1 MRPGARVSAA
11 IDILETVLTRHQP
24 VATALSDWGKAHRFA
39 GSGDRSA
46 IGTLIYDALRHKS
59 SAAHVMGS
67 YAPRALI
74 LGGMLRSGAQA
85 DAIAALCNGDQHS
98 PMPLLVEES
107 LRIASPST
115 DGAPPWVVGDYP
127 EWLHP
132 ELQRT
137 FGDNAAAEGATLA
150 ERAPIHV
157 RANTLKA
164 DRDKVVKALAQYGA
178 KECSYS
184 PTGVAIPAPMGGAK
198 QPHLEADTAHGKGWF
213 EIQDEGSQIAA
224 AMTGVGPRMQV
235 LDLCAGA
242 GGKTLALAATMQN
255 TGQLYAYDRDKH
267 QLRPIFERL
276 KRAGVRNVQV
286 IDAADEAALTD
297 LGPRFDRVLVDAP
310 CSGSGTWRR
319 RPDAKWRLK
328 PEALVERL
336 EEQRAVLERASK
348 TVKPGGRVIYVTCS
362 ILAQENSDQIDA
374 FLAAH
379 SEFQILPYADVWRET
394 LPGDPPVSS
403 DGRNDTLLLT
413 PRQHGTD
420 GFFIAVLKRTSS

>member
-11 IDILETVLTRHQP
+11 IDVLETVLTRHQP

-46 IGTLIYDALRHKS
+46 IGTLVYDALRHKS
-59 SAAHVMGS
+59 SAAHVMDS
-67 YAPRALI
+67 DAPRALI

-85 DAIAALCNGDQHS
+85 DDISALCNGDQHS
-98 PMPLLVEES
+98 PTPLLVEEAH
-107 LRIASPST
+107 RIASPST

-132 ELQRT
+132 EMVRT
-137 FGDNAAAEGATLA
+137 FGENAAAEGAVLA
-150 ERAPIHV
+150 QRAPIHV

-164 DRDKVVKALAQYGA
+164 DRDKVLKALAQYGA
-178 KECSYS
+178 SACQYS
-184 PTGVAIPAPMGGAK
+184 PTGVAIPAPVGGSK

-224 AMTGVGPRMQV
+224 AMTGAGPRMQV

-242 GGKTLALAATMQN
+242 GGKSLALAAAMQN

-328 PEALVERL
+328 PEVLEERL
-336 EEQRAVLERASK
+336 DEQRAVLERASS
-348 TVKPGGRVIYVTCS
+348 TVKPGGRLIYVTCS
-362 ILAQENSDQIDA
+362 VLARENSDQIAA
-374 FLAAH
+374 FLSAH
-379 SEFQILPYADVWRET
+379 PEFQILPYAEIWRET
-394 LPGDPPVSS
+394 LPGDAPASS
-403 DGRNDTLLLT
+403 DGRSDTLLLT
-413 PRQHGTD
+413 PRRHGTD
-420 GFFIAVLKRTSS
+420 GFFIAVLNRKS